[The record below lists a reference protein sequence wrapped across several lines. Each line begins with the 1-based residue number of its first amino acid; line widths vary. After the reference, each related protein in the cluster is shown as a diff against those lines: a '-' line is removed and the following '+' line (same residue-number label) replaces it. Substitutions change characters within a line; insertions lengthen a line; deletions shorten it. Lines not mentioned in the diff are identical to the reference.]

1 MAIFGSIG
9 GFLRGI
15 LRYNVGKLLWG
26 MCNMYCKRVLI
37 LQQTKDIFTESGKQ
51 LCGMVKLVNCADKTN
66 VTVFVTNVASSCQAE
81 WWIMLNFGGKC
92 ISRKLTT
99 LANETFSLKHHS
111 LEQVACLL
119 VAQND
124 KCTEVAR
131 AHLGDAILCDML
143 ARQVSSLVNQGMTE
157 YEQFVSATSNFY
169 PNFTLDI
176 DALQKTSSQ
185 RYKVVEEYSNA
196 FERFY
201 ASGGSA
207 NYYQSVKEEI
217 VKVFVQFPPYY
228 PLINKYKNCF
238 FVRVDFPN
246 SERYFVMGVL
256 QKQGAIKYI
265 CYGLPAERKGIADKD
280 FVLVENSPTSFYM
293 LFQDAN
299 TGQITTLNDV

>member
-1 MAIFGSIG
+1 MLANYF
-9 GFLRGI
+9 
-15 LRYNVGKLLWG
+15 WG

-37 LQQTKDIFTESGKQ
+37 LQQTRDIFAEKGKQ

-66 VTVFVTNVASSCQAE
+66 VTVFVTNVDTSQQTE
-81 WWIMLNFGGKC
+81 WCILLNFGGKC
-92 ISRKLTT
+92 VFRKLTT
-99 LANETFSLKHHS
+99 LANETFALKRHS

-119 VAQND
+119 VAGGETW
-124 KCTEVAR
+124 TEVAR

-143 ARQVSSLVNQGMTE
+143 LRQMSNLPTQGMTE
-157 YEQFVSATSNFY
+157 YEQFVSATDNFY
-169 PNFTLDI
+169 PDFTLDI
-176 DALQKTSSQ
+176 SALQKTSSQ

-256 QKQGAIKYI
+256 QKQGVIKYI
-265 CYGLPAERKGIADKD
+265 CYGLPAERKGISDKD
-280 FVLVENSPTSFYM
+280 FVLVENNPTSFYM
-293 LFQDAN
+293 LFQDAD